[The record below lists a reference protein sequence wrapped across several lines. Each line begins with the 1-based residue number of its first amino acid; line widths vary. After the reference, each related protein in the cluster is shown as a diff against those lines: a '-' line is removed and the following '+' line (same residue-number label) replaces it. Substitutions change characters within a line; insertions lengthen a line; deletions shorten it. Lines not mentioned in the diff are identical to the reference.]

1 MNVVAISGNL
11 TRDIELKH
19 TPDGLPVCSFRVAV
33 RRPNT
38 KDKTDFFNFVAWR
51 DKAEFLARYFKKG
64 QRIEI
69 EGYLTTRVWEDK
81 NKAQH
86 VAVEIVCKD
95 VSFGE
100 RKQNTEAQEENEPAE
115 FVGLHDDEDLP
126 F

>member
-38 KDKTDFFNFVAWR
+38 KDKTDFINCVAWR
-51 DKAEFLARYFKKG
+51 EKAEFLARYFKKG

-69 EGYLTTRVWEDK
+69 TGYITTRVWEDK
-81 NKAQH
+81 NKGQH
-86 VAVEIVCKD
+86 VAVEILCTD

-100 RKQNTEAQEENEPAE
+100 RKQNAEAQEENEPAE